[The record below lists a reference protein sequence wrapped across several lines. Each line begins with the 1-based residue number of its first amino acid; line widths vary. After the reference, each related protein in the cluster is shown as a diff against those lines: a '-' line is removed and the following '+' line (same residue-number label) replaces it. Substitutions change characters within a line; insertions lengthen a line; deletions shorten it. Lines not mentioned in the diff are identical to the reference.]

1 MNIHPKVITNNLLQ
15 NNKDSKY
22 AEAIQTMNH
31 VTQQRQLIPWL
42 MPDLLFS
49 LSSLK
54 SGYDASLEILHNFT
68 QQVIKDKRQE
78 NAAEHLLDKTKS
90 TGPVAFLDLVS

>member
-78 NAAEHLLDKTKS
+78 NAAELDKTKS